1 MESPPR
7 NVLADTGPLFS
18 LLHVGDADHARAAQF
33 SRAFTGLLITTW
45 PVITEVC
52 YLLGQ
57 SNRRGTGVLLG
68 MIQDEHLAVADLD
81 PQDVGY
87 VRTLMA
93 KYDTMDLADAS
104 LVAVGE
110 RQVANARPARLFPI
124 SHACAPSLY
133 ESFSAAVL
141 AVVREWAN
149 SGTTPVMSR
158 RLRALGRG
166 AE

>member
-18 LLHVGDADHARAAQF
+18 LLHVGDADHARAVQF

-57 SNRRGTGVLLG
+57 SNRRGIGVLLG
-68 MIQDEHLAVADLD
+68 MIQAEHLAVADLD

-110 RQVANARPARLFPI
+110 RLSVLDVITLDRRDFSRYRTRARQAFTNHFPPR
-124 SHACAPSLY
+124 S
-133 ESFSAAVL
+133 
-141 AVVREWAN
+141 
-149 SGTTPVMSR
+149 
-158 RLRALGRG
+158 
-166 AE
+166 

>member
-18 LLHVGDADHARAAQF
+18 LLHVGDADHARAVQF

-57 SNRRGTGVLLG
+57 YNRRGIGGATFPA
-68 MIQDEHLAVADLD
+68 IAH
-81 PQDVGY
+81 
-87 VRTLMA
+87 VRGKPLRITFRR
-93 KYDTMDLADAS
+93 
-104 LVAVGE
+104 G
-110 RQVANARPARLFPI
+110 
-124 SHACAPSLY
+124 PSY
-133 ESFSAAVL
+133 GP
-141 AVVREWAN
+141 EWAN
-149 SGTTPVMSR
+149 RGTTPVMFWH
-158 RLRALGRG
+158 LRSLGRA